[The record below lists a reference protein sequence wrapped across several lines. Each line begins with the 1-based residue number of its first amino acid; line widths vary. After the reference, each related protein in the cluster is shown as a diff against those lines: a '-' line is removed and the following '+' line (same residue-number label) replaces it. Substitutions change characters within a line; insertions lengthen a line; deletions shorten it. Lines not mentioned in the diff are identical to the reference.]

1 MVTNNITTNIPPFV
15 PNHYWFNLKECCALK
30 GLCYKTACN
39 KKWLQPNAGKPDGTV
54 GGRKVWSYSTVT
66 DWITKSDSEL

>member
-1 MVTNNITTNIPPFV
+1 MVTNNSTTNIPPFV

-39 KKWLQPNAGKPDGTV
+39 KKWLQPNSGEPEGTV
-54 GGRKVWSYSTVT
+54 GGRKVWSYNTVA